1 MANLIMLLGIII
13 CALFVTSLA
22 CLGFSKTCIPKSV
35 QSLLLLFVNIEIWA
49 CILSLCVKLRSVSD
63 LHFWYCVYCYFGV
76 ASIIWCYFTWD
87 FEICKF
93 PQFQLNEQIISWKKI
108 VVFSVFLVVIIG
120 QGYVQL
126 QNIFGNHN
134 QTPDFFSVYGTTS
147 VAIAVALD
155 IVLDRFIYR
164 NRLHNCSAKSE
175 KYVSE
180 KDTKKKYLK
189 AGLDSIGREQYNFD
203 YAKEKIIY
211 KYVCHEYI
219 GRKELKT
226 LKSDEKFLSYTEWE
240 AYVKNKY
247 KNSCINGLRNFSRF
261 LNLKMKNKK
270 PVYESLG
277 ICIPVLLTLVGDKS
291 FLSDMQRFGD
301 ENVDWILPLITI
313 LISVFLGIFVYKLLE
328 PIWNCNVDVNFLKDY
343 KEIIDNM
350 ICEKNKFGE
359 NSMDFKV

>member
-1 MANLIMLLGIII
+1 MENEIKLSYILPVYNVEQYVGNCLDTIYAQGLQEEEFEVICVNDGSTDYSLSVLEKYQNVHSNLMI
-13 CALFVTSLA
+13 
-22 CLGFSKTCIPKSV
+22 KTIEHSG
-35 QSLLLLFVNIEIWA
+35 QSRA
-49 CILSLCVKLRSVSD
+49 R
-63 LHFWYCVYCYFGV
+63 
-76 ASIIWCYFTWD
+76 
-87 FEICKF
+87 
-93 PQFQLNEQIISWKKI
+93 
-108 VVFSVFLVVIIG
+108 
-120 QGYVQL
+120 
-126 QNIFGNHN
+126 
-134 QTPDFFSVYGTTS
+134 
-147 VAIAVALD
+147 
-155 IVLDRFIYR
+155 
-164 NRLHNCSAKSE
+164 

-277 ICIPVLLTLVGDKS
+277 ICIPVLLTLVGDKF
-291 FLSDMQRFGD
+291 FLSDMQHFGD

-313 LISVFLGIFVYKLLE
+313 LVSVFLGIFVYKLLE

-359 NSMDFKV
+359 NSMDSKV